1 MNEGYIFTKNFE
13 EIRIFKVLNYL
24 INCIFFFKSDIQLKN
39 ECVDVQNPNILA
51 CYQNILNPLEA
62 FSQEL
67 N

>member
-1 MNEGYIFTKNFE
+1 MNKGYIFTKNFE

-24 INCIFFFKSDIQLKN
+24 MNCIFFLNDIQLKN

-51 CYQNILNPLEA
+51 CYQNIFNPLEA